1 MLSVA
6 ILTKNEEN
14 FIVDCIDSIR
24 EIADEIIVVDSES
37 SDNTGALAEK
47 QGAKVFK
54 KKLESFAKQRNFAL
68 EKAKGDWVLY
78 IDADERATK
87 ELTNEIQIAVRSQ
100 IYNAY
105 KLRRKNFYFGNHE
118 WPKLEKL
125 ERLFKKQA
133 LQEWFGDLHE
143 TARIEGAV
151 GELNGYLLHYTHRDL
166 SSMLQKTIE
175 WSSIEAELRFK
186 AHHPKMAWWRF
197 PRVMITAFFDS
208 YVGQEGWRAGTMGL
222 VESMYQSFSMF
233 ITYARLWEM
242 QKNKS

>member
-1 MLSVA
+1 MLSVI

-24 EIADEIIVVDSES
+24 EIADEIIVIDSGS
-37 SDNTGALAEK
+37 TDNTCALAEK
-47 QGAKVFK
+47 QGSKVFE

-68 EKAKGDWVLY
+68 EKTKGDWVLY
-78 IDADERATK
+78 VDADERVTK
-87 ELTNEIQIAVRSQ
+87 ELADEIKNGVASS

-118 WPKLEKL
+118 WPKIERL
-125 ERLFKKQA
+125 ERLFKKDS
-133 LQEWFGDLHE
+133 LKEWFGDLHE
-143 TARIEGAV
+143 TARVEGAV

-166 SSMLQKTIE
+166 SSMLKKTIE

-186 AHHPKMAWWRF
+186 AHHPKMTWWRF
-197 PRVMITAFFDS
+197 PRVMITAFLDS
-208 YVGQEGWRAGTMGL
+208 YIKQEGWKAGTMGL

-242 QKNKS
+242 QKKY